1 MADNNPNVNQ
11 SLDRRREEKAAEQI
25 TQDSV
30 ARLAELATSNM
41 EIWQKYF
48 GFGAQVA
55 HYWADAF
62 HAAQQSIGQTIST
75 MQSRRAA

>member
-1 MADNNPNVNQ
+1 
-11 SLDRRREEKAAEQI
+11 
-25 TQDSV
+25 
-30 ARLAELATSNM
+30 M

-62 HAAQQSIGQTIST
+62 NAAQNSIGQTIST